1 MKLSLAWVFWRRVAA
16 FCYGLILR
24 PARAFANGRIRLSGR
39 SRKMPDIMSLPE
51 LKRSFP
57 PVLDAQVRL
66 LLLGSLPGA
75 VSLAHSR
82 YYAHPQNQFWRLIGA
97 VIGEDL
103 HGMDYAPRLQTLLR
117 HHIGLWDVVA
127 QASREGSL
135 DRRIR
140 DHTGN
145 DILAL
150 VQTLPHLQAIG
161 FNGGT
166 AAKIGLRQLGAAAA
180 GYQILQLPSSSPAY
194 TVAFE
199 TKRAAWSVLKE
210 CLG

>member
-1 MKLSLAWVFWRRVAA
+1 VESSESIGRAALACMKLSLAWVFWRRVAA

-82 YYAHPQNQFWRLIGA
+82 YY
-97 VIGEDL
+97 EDL